1 MENEENI
8 LFLYY
13 CLYGIF
19 LKGGIQIYLG
29 KQTADKLTRCL
40 CTRPVSSSDAGPQP
54 PQPAVRDLVAGEQ
67 PLHGEGARLYTSKNL
82 GFQPWMI

>member
-13 CLYGIF
+13 CLYGIL

-29 KQTADKLTRCL
+29 KQTTGKFTRCMH
-40 CTRPVSSSDAGPQP
+40 PVSSTDKGPQP
-54 PQPAVRDLVAGEQ
+54 PQ
-67 PLHGEGARLYTSKNL
+67 PLHGEGAGLYTLKNL
-82 GFQPWMI
+82 GFRVEMIQADNSTPNIKFP